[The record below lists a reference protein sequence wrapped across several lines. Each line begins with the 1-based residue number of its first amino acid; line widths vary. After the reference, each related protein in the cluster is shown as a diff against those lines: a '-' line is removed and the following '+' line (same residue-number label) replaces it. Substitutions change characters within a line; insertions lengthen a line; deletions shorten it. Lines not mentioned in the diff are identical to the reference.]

1 MGAAQQTLTKLNHTV
16 TKNVS
21 FLFDKPKL
29 NMSA

>member
-1 MGAAQQTLTKLNHTV
+1 MGAAQKTKLNHTV